1 VQLVKDTAGDERET
15 VRTHLLSLFAALG
28 EHDPAVAPARKA
40 LARALF

>member
-1 VQLVKDTAGDERET
+1 MSARQ
-15 VRTHLLSLFAALG
+15 VRTHLLGLFAALG